1 MRLHTLH
8 VTAFG
13 PFAASVEVD
22 FDQLS
27 EAGLFLL
34 SGATGAGKTSVL
46 DAVCFALYG
55 EVPGD
60 RNTAKRLR
68 SDQAAPDLAPCV
80 ELEASLAGRR
90 FRLRRS
96 PAWERPKRRGRGTTV
111 QQASVVMSERVG
123 EEWITRSTRLDEAGH
138 LVTALLGMNL
148 TQFCQVALL
157 PQGRFQSFLRAR
169 SEERHQL
176 LQQLFR
182 TQRFADIESWLAE
195 HRRTLRREA
204 AAAQDR
210 VTELTNRFSEASAAA
225 VPEDTGS
232 PAQWADHLRTWVAAS
247 LDDAAAHHDHA
258 LATHD
263 GASRSLTEAA
273 ASQGRT
279 EALARLQQEH
289 AAALVEA
296 RCLERTRADHVNS
309 RARLDRAARA
319 EQVEVLVRLVDESGQ
334 RARTCAAT
342 AERRHV
348 GIEAG
353 PDAVARVLERTV
365 AAHQSAADEV
375 TRLRA
380 LRPRDEDLQRQR
392 AAIEEWQREISVLD
406 AFTASLRSDQKEGE
420 RTLAALDEAL
430 AAAHQTQLQLIELR
444 QRREVLTGLIGAHR
458 QHADLAPQAATAAKE
473 LLAQRTLVLELKE
486 EWLSIREAR
495 LSGMAAEIAGQ
506 LAVGGCCPVCGSA
519 DHPSPAQAAPNA
531 PDATHEHAAR
541 AALTDAEA
549 ALHALEDHHRHFVAR
564 LGVLAEQLG
573 TRSLSDLTRERAALE
588 RQLAAAD
595 AQTGPEEIQRELAQT
610 RTGLAQLVEQLAS
623 ARSRRD
629 SLAGRVAQLGPALTE
644 LADELAG
651 ALAAYP
657 DVTRVSEALTQVEPR
672 LADLSHAVSAVRAW
686 DAAEAAHR
694 RDLKALE
701 LAAKAAGFV
710 DGSDAVDARMSK
722 QDQEALGEEVRDFEN
737 RLQAVQAILADPEH
751 LAAVA
756 QSAADPVSAG
766 QALDTA
772 RADLTQA
779 EINLANAE
787 AVRKRLESLATEL
800 LEAVT
805 AWGPLLEDLH
815 LGAQVA
821 ALADGTAPDNLSR
834 MRLSA
839 YVLAYRLGQVVAA
852 ANERLVRMSDQRYSL
867 ERSERRGAGERK
879 GGLSLLVRDDWSG
892 ESRDPATLS
901 GGETFVVS
909 LALALG
915 LADVIA
921 HEIGGAELDTLFVD
935 EGFGALDS
943 ETLDDVM
950 DTLDSL
956 REGGR
961 VVGVVSHVTEMRHR
975 IPTRLQ
981 VTKHRTGSTLALVHG
996 P

>member
-1 MRLHTLH
+1 MRLHTLQ

-13 PFAASVEVD
+13 PFAGSVEVD

-68 SDQAAPDLAPCV
+68 SDQATPEVVPCV
-80 ELEASLAGRR
+80 ELEASLGGRR

-111 QQASVVMSERVG
+111 QQPSVVIRERVG
-123 EEWITRSTRLDEAGH
+123 EEWITRTTRLDEAGH
-138 LVTALLGMNL
+138 LVTGLLGMNL

-204 AAAQDR
+204 AAAEDR
-210 VTELTNRFSEASAAA
+210 VTELTNRFSEASCAA
-225 VPEDTGS
+225 VPEDTG
-232 PAQWADHLRTWVAAS
+232 PPTQRADQLRAWVA
-247 LDDAAAHHDHA
+247 LGRDNAANHHAQA
-258 LATHD
+258 LAVHRR
-263 GASRSLTEAA
+263 ASVSLTEAA
-273 ASQGRT
+273 AIQART
-279 EALARLQQEH
+279 ETLARLQLEH
-289 AAALVEA
+289 ACAVAET
-296 RCLERTRADHVNS
+296 RRLERTRDEHAGS
-309 RARLDRAARA
+309 RTRLERAARA
-319 EQVEVLVRLVDESGQ
+319 DQVAVLARLVEESAR
-334 RARTCAAT
+334 RARSCAAT
-342 AERRHV
+342 AKRRHV
-348 GIEAG
+348 SSQAD
-353 PDAVARVLERTV
+353 PDDAALLLERTIEAH
-365 AAHQSAADEV
+365 AAAAEEV
-375 TRLRA
+375 GRLRA
-380 LRPRDEDLQRQR
+380 LRPHDEELRRQC
-392 AAIEEWQREISVLD
+392 ATIEEWRREIAVLD
-406 AFTASLRSDQKEGE
+406 AFIASLLSDQAEGE
-420 RTLAALDEAL
+420 LRLAALDVAL
-430 AAAHQTQLQLIELR
+430 ATAHRTQLRLVELR
-444 QRREVLTGLIGAHR
+444 QRREVLTGQIAAHR
-458 QHADLAPQAATAAKE
+458 QHSELTTQAGAVARE
-473 LLAQRTLVLELKE
+473 LLAQRTLCLELKE
-486 EWLSIREAR
+486 EWLCLREAR

-506 LAVGGCCPVCGSA
+506 LVVGSSCPVCGSA
-519 DHPSPAQAAPNA
+519 EHPSPARAA
-531 PDATHEHAAR
+531 PDAPDASDEHAAR

-549 ALHALEDHHRHFVAR
+549 TLHAFDDHHRQLVAR
-564 LGVLAEQLG
+564 LGVLVEQLG
-573 TRSLSDLTRERAALE
+573 TGSLSEMTRERAAVD
-588 RQLAAAD
+588 RQLTAPGSQPD
-595 AQTGPEEIQRELAQT
+595 PEEIQRQLTQT
-610 RTGLAQLVEQLAS
+610 RTDLGQLVEQLAS

-629 SLAGRVAQLGPALTE
+629 SLAGRVAQLGPGLTE
-644 LADELAG
+644 LAHEVTV

-657 DVTRVSEALTQVEPR
+657 EAETVSEALALVEPR
-672 LADLSHAVSAVRAW
+672 LADLAHALTAVRAW
-686 DAAEAAHR
+686 DTAVATHR
-694 RDLKALE
+694 RDVEALDV
-701 LAAKAAGFV
+701 ASVSAGFV
-710 DGSDAVDARMSK
+710 DGADAVDAQLPAAER
-722 QDQEALGEEVRDFEN
+722 EALQEQVRDFEN
-737 RLQAVQAILADPEH
+737 RTRAARAILDDPDH
-751 LAAVA
+751 LAAAA
-756 QSAADPVSAG
+756 QSAADLVAAG
-766 QALDTA
+766 QALETA
-772 RADLTQA
+772 RAELTRA
-779 EINLANAE
+779 EIAVANTE
-787 AVRKRLESLATEL
+787 AVRKRLDSLALEL
-800 LEAVT
+800 LAAVT
-805 AWGPLLEDLH
+805 EWCPLLEDLQ
-815 LGAQVA
+815 LAARLA
-821 ALADGTAPDNLSR
+821 ALADGTASDNVSR

-867 ERSERRGAGERK
+867 EHTERRGAGERK

-981 VTKHRTGSTLALVHG
+981 VTKRRTGSTLALVHG